1 MRRVKFTCVTQVHII
16 IIIIFFN
23 YINTIELRQWSS
35 QSIRRKRTN
44 YIRNIKWKHIHKIT
58 VYTPKT
64 ITKMIN
70 TLYIYEVDT
79 VCLFFSLFF
88 FLASRTFNVHAW
100 KCAYNLMWERI
111 NCLNGYLLNALLHTT
126 CDTCT
131 SSIDVRNVVKCICI
145 VAAIAAAAAVAV
157 K

>member
-16 IIIIFFN
+16 IIIVFFFN

-88 FLASRTFNVHAW
+88 FLSFAHIQRTCVKMCVQLNVRTNKLPERVFVECIDYTQLVIRAHHR
-100 KCAYNLMWERI
+100 LMCGTW
-111 NCLNGYLLNALLHTT
+111 LNAYALWQL
-126 CDTCT
+126 
-131 SSIDVRNVVKCICI
+131 
-145 VAAIAAAAAVAV
+145 
-157 K
+157 